1 MVQHREGRAG
11 VVSSVIRSLVTGV
24 LVIAV
29 YALLPVHDT
38 STASSIIV
46 LILGLAILAVLVVL
60 RIRQISQDTRPRLR
74 SAEVLALVVP
84 LFVVVFAWAYLLLS
98 ASDPSAF
105 SQPLN
110 RVGAIYF
117 TVVIISTV
125 GFGDI
130 SAQSDIARILVTVQ
144 IVLTFTLF
152 TAAIRMILQAG
163 QRSAPAAAA
172 AAPES

>member
-1 MVQHREGRAG
+1 MVQHREGRSG
-11 VVSSVIRSLVTGV
+11 VVRSVIRSAVTGV

-29 YALLPVHDT
+29 YAVLPVHDT
-38 STASSIIV
+38 STVSSVIV
-46 LILGLAILAVLVVL
+46 LVVGLAVLVALVVL
-60 RIRQISQDTRPRLR
+60 RLRQIQQDTRPRLR

-98 ASDPSAF
+98 ASDPASF

-117 TVVIISTV
+117 TVVITSTV

-130 SAQSDIARILVTVQ
+130 SAQTDIARILVTLQ

-152 TAAIRMILQAG
+152 TAVIKMILQAG
-163 QRSAPAAAA
+163 QRPSVA
-172 AAPES
+172 ETGQG